1 MLQIIPQYSFKAISL
16 SPNFRFSQFQINSLN
31 ILFYATKGPKD
42 KKTKKQNEHKATEHH
57 V

>member
-1 MLQIIPQYSFKAISL
+1 MLQIIPQYRFKAISL

-42 KKTKKQNEHKATEHH
+42 KKTKRT
-57 V
+57 